1 MTDLFATLSNNY
13 TNSTKMN
20 CRILSHLFNLTKINF
35 HSVTFQNVIVD
46 SVQEITMNGTL
57 NTSLK
62 LYRTFM
68 NLYELYKKRSRGVLT
83 VQL

>member
-20 CRILSHLFNLTKINF
+20 RRILSHLFNLTKINF